1 MTDTDPIASANRL
14 KAAGQPAL
22 AIARLDAALAAQPD
36 MLEARFN
43 LAILR
48 HEIGDLVAAEAGYR
62 AVLARHAQFQPAL
75 QGLCGV
81 LLAMDRAPEAT
92 PVLQQLLAGAKSA
105 DEIAMAEQGLS
116 DALKS
121 QGQLDEALA
130 HSRRALALV
139 PKLPGA
145 HASRGDILEQ
155 LGRIEDAIAL
165 YRARL
170 QDEPADLNV
179 HTRLNTLLFRLGRD
193 AEFLQSFDAAM
204 ARMARPTRL
213 LIAKGDFLLLAGRL
227 QEAEQSF
234 AHALMLEPGNL
245 DALTGHATAL
255 SRMRQ
260 FEAAI
265 PRFEQAAQLAP
276 ASTEILNRL
285 ATALLQA
292 RDGAAAEKAASR
304 ALALK
309 PHDQQALALTSLA
322 QRLLR
327 EGRDDTLAGYEP
339 FIRMFDL
346 DPPEGFSSMTDFNAE
361 LDAYLD
367 KFQRDQREHLNQ
379 TLRGGTRA
387 AIRPFG
393 AGHELAERLKR
404 RIDEAIGHYIAD
416 LKGPEDH
423 PFTSRRGKSFT
434 MAGSWTSR
442 ITDSG
447 YHLNHI
453 HSGGW
458 ISSAYYVAVPEP
470 SEKDPLGGHLKFGE
484 PPWDIGLAARR
495 MVMPKPGRLVLFPSY
510 LWHGTMPFHGPGSRT
525 TIAFDVLP
533 ANG

>member
-1 MTDTDPIASANRL
+1 MTDNDPIAAANRL
-14 KAAGQPAL
+14 KGAGQIAE
-22 AIARLDAALAAQPD
+22 AIAQLESALAAQPD

-48 HEIGDLVAAEAGYR
+48 HEIGDLVAAEQGYR
-62 AVLARHAQFQPAL
+62 AVLGAHPAFQPAL

-92 PVLQQLLAGAKSA
+92 PVLRQLLTQAKSA
-105 DEIAMAEQGLS
+105 DDIAMAEQGLS

-121 QGQLDEALA
+121 QGHLDDALA

-139 PKLPGA
+139 PKLAGA

-155 LGRIEDAIAL
+155 LGRTEDAVAL

-170 QDEPADLNV
+170 DDEPADLAV

-193 AEFLQSFDAAM
+193 QEFLQSFDQAM
-204 ARMARPTRL
+204 ARLTRPTRL

-234 AHALMLEPGNL
+234 AHALMQEPGSL
-245 DALTGHATAL
+245 DAIVGQATAL

-260 FEAAI
+260 FETAI
-265 PRFEQAAQLAP
+265 PRFEQAVQLAP
-276 ASTEILNRL
+276 QQTEILNRL

-292 RDGAAAEKAASR
+292 RDGAGAEKAVAR
-304 ALALK
+304 VLALK
-309 PHDQQALALTSLA
+309 PHDQQALALASLA
-322 QRLLR
+322 QRLQR

-339 FIRMFDL
+339 FVRVFDL

-367 KFQRDQREHLNQ
+367 NFQRDRREHLNQ

-387 AIRPFG
+387 AMRPFG
-393 AGHELAERLKR
+393 AGHELAELLKR
-404 RIDEAIGHYIAD
+404 RIDEAVGRYIAE
-416 LKGPEDH
+416 LKGPDDH
-423 PFTSRRGKSFT
+423 PFTGRRGKSFA
-434 MAGSWTSR
+434 MAGSWSSR
-442 ITDSG
+442 LTESG

-470 SEKDPLGGHLKFGE
+470 SESDPLGGHLKFGE

-495 MVMPKPGRLVLFPSY
+495 MIMPKPGRLVLFPSFM
-510 LWHGTMPFHGPGSRT
+510 WHGTVPFHGPGSRT

-533 ANG
+533 ANT

>member
-1 MTDTDPIASANRL
+1 MTESDPIADANRL
-14 KAAGQPAL
+14 KAEGRTAQ
-22 AIARLDAALAAQPD
+22 AIARLEGALAAEPE

-48 HEIGDLVAAEAGYR
+48 HEIGDLGAAEQGYR
-62 AVLARHAQFQPAL
+62 AVLARHPDFQPAL

-92 PVLQQLLAGAKSA
+92 PVLRQLLTQAKSA

-121 QGQLDEALA
+121 QGQLDDALA

-145 HASRGDILEQ
+145 HASRGDTLEQ
-155 LGRIEDAIAL
+155 MGRIEDAVAL
-165 YRARL
+165 YHARL
-170 QDEPADLNV
+170 KDEPTDLAV

-193 AEFLQSFDAAM
+193 QEFLQSFDSAM
-204 ARMARPTRL
+204 ANLQRPTRL

-227 QEAEQSF
+227 QEAEQNF
-234 AHALMLEPGNL
+234 AHALMLEPGNI
-245 DALTGHATAL
+245 DALVGHATAL

-265 PRFEQAAQLAP
+265 PRFEQAVMLAP
-276 ASTEILNRL
+276 SSTDILNRL
-285 ATALLQA
+285 AVALLQT
-292 RDGAAAEKAASR
+292 RDGAGAEKAAAR
-304 ALALK
+304 VLALK
-309 PHDQQALALTSLA
+309 PFDQQALALTSLA

-339 FIRMFDL
+339 FVRVFDL
-346 DPPEGFSSMTDFNAE
+346 EPPEGFSSMAEFNAE
-361 LDAYLD
+361 LDTYLD

-387 AIRPFG
+387 AMRPFG
-393 AGHELAERLKR
+393 AGHDLAERLKQ
-404 RIDEAIGHYIAD
+404 RIDEALARYIAE
-416 LKGPEDH
+416 LKGPEGH
-423 PFTSRRGKSFT
+423 PFTSRRGKNFV
-434 MAGSWTSR
+434 MAGSWSSR

-470 SEKDPLGGHLKFGE
+470 SENDPLGGHLKFGE

-495 MVMPKPGRLVLFPSY
+495 MVMPRPGRLVLFPSY
-510 LWHGTMPFHGPGSRT
+510 LWHGTVPIHGPKSRT
-525 TIAFDVLP
+525 TISFDVLP
-533 ANG
+533 A

>member
-1 MTDTDPIASANRL
+1 VTESDPIATANRL
-14 KAAGQPAL
+14 KVAGQTAQ
-22 AIARLDAALAAQPD
+22 AIARLEAALAAQPD

-48 HEIGDLVAAEAGYR
+48 HEIGDLVAAEQGYR
-62 AVLARHAQFQPAL
+62 AVLARHPDFQPAL

-81 LLAMDRAPEAT
+81 LLTMDRAPEAT
-92 PVLQQLLAGAKSA
+92 PALRQLLAQAKSA

-121 QGQLDEALA
+121 QGQLDDALA
-130 HSRRALALV
+130 HSRRALALA
-139 PKLPGA
+139 PRLPGA
-145 HASRGDILEQ
+145 HAARGDILEQ

-165 YRARL
+165 YRARVN
-170 QDEPADLNV
+170 DEPADLAV
-179 HTRLNTLLFRLGRD
+179 HTRLNTLLFRLGREQ
-193 AEFLQSFDAAM
+193 EFLQSFDQAIASQQ
-204 ARMARPTRL
+204 RPARL

-234 AHALMLEPGNL
+234 AHALMLEPGHL
-245 DALTGHATAL
+245 DALVGQATAF
-255 SRMRQ
+255 SRLRQ
-260 FEAAI
+260 FDAAI

-276 ASTEILNRL
+276 HATDILNRM
-285 ATALLQA
+285 AAALLQM
-292 RDGAAAEKAASR
+292 RDGTAAEKATAQV
-304 ALALK
+304 LALK
-309 PHDQQALALTSLA
+309 PYDQQALALTSLA

-339 FIRMFDL
+339 FVRVFDL
-346 DPPEGFSSMTDFNAE
+346 DPPEGFSSMADFNVE
-361 LDAYLD
+361 LDAYLAGY
-367 KFQRDQREHLNQ
+367 QRDQREHLNQ

-387 AIRPFG
+387 ALRPFG
-393 AGHELAERLKR
+393 AGHDLAERLKR
-404 RIDEAIGHYIAD
+404 RIDEAIARYIAE
-416 LKGPEDH
+416 LKGPDGH
-423 PFTSRRGKSFT
+423 PFTSRRGNNFV
-434 MAGSWTSR
+434 MAGSWSSR

-470 SEKDPLGGHLKFGE
+470 SQSDPLGGHLKFGE

-495 MVMPKPGRLVLFPSY
+495 MVMPKQGRLVLFPSY
-510 LWHGTMPFHGPGSRT
+510 LWHGTVPIHGPGSRT

-533 ANG
+533 L